1 MISLEDIVKIYG
13 MNDYLDINTGRI
25 YKLSLVMDVGD
36 DKYYKVPVISHT
48 GVLIGF
54 ASISKEDINV

>member
-13 MNDYLDINTGRI
+13 MNDYLDISTGRV
-25 YKLSLVMDVGD
+25 YKLSKVIDAGNNE
-36 DKYYKVPVISHT
+36 YKVPVVSFN

-54 ASISKEDINV
+54 ATMSKENVNV

>member
-1 MISLEDIVKIYG
+1 

-25 YKLSLVMDVGD
+25 YKLSKVMDVGD
-36 DKYYKVPVISHT
+36 DKYYKVPVVSRT

-54 ASISKEDINV
+54 ASMSKVDVNVGTVGTPINME